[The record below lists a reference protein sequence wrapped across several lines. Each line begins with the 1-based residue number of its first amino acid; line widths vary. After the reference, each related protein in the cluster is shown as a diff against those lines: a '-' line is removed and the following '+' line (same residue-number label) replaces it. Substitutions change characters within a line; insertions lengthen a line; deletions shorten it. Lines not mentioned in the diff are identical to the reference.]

1 MTLTCN
7 ARQLSFRKGAWQ
19 SGFELKAES
28 PEALKRPVVGQ
39 EEKLISDFV
48 EAVPAMRVFP
58 TEDELRSFWRRCIS
72 LEKVRLLAAL
82 RNRLE
87 SSHRDSWQ
95 VQARILRVILSAF
108 GQEWLGRLSS
118 LTLNG
123 QGQELLRQFRSSEV
137 YELREEA
144 AKLWQLLELSWSMPN
159 ENPLQMAKQ
168 GGLLAFTEPSACTT
182 NSTSTSVKSAAPV
195 QRAKQLGYPTKQPQ
209 APVDLLDLRPSSPK
223 HVPAIPVAQESQ
235 PAKSKESKESTGSA
249 NDLADLVWQPSPE
262 RFQLGVD
269 EDERGNQDLERMYS
283 FVRPARATAPI
294 PYIPPTAQVT
304 LPRARDPFDFV
315 SDEVRQMQ
323 GL

>member
-28 PEALKRPVVGQ
+28 PEALKRPVVSQ

-48 EAVPAMRVFP
+48 EAIPAMRVFP
-58 TEDELRSFWRRCIS
+58 TEDELGSFWRRCIS

-87 SSHRDSWQ
+87 SSQRDAWQ

-108 GQEWLGRLSS
+108 GQEWLGRMSS

-123 QGQELLRQFRSSEV
+123 QGQELLRQFRCSEV

-168 GGLLAFTEPSACTT
+168 GGLLAFTEPAACTT
-182 NSTSTSVKSAAPV
+182 NSTSTTSVKSQAPV

-223 HVPAIPVAQESQ
+223 HVPAIPVGQAS
-235 PAKSKESKESTGSA
+235 AKSKESKEFTGSA

-269 EDERGNQDLERMYS
+269 EDESGNQDLERMYS
-283 FVRPARATAPI
+283 FVRPPRATAPI
-294 PYIPPTAQVT
+294 PYIPATAQVT
-304 LPRARDPFDFV
+304 LQRARDPFDFV

>member
-28 PEALKRPVVGQ
+28 PEALKRPVVGE
-39 EEKLISDFV
+39 EEKMISDFV

-159 ENPLQMAKQ
+159 ENPLQLAKR
-168 GGLLAFTEPSACTT
+168 GGLLAFTEPAASATG
-182 NSTSTSVKSAAPV
+182 STSTTSAKSAAPV
-195 QRAKQLGYPTKQPQ
+195 QRAKQLGYPAKQPL

-235 PAKSKESKESTGSA
+235 PASKESTGSA

-262 RFQLGVD
+262 RFQLGVG
-269 EDERGNQDLERMYS
+269 EDESGNQDLERMYS
-283 FVRPARATAPI
+283 FVRPARAPI

-304 LPRARDPFDFV
+304 LPSRARDPFDFV
-315 SDEVRQMQ
+315 SEEVRQMQ